1 MEKLNLTNESVME
14 ILKDILARLDR
25 IDAKLD
31 EAIKGGERND

>member
-1 MEKLNLTNESVME
+1 MKTVNEQNVME

-31 EAIKGGERND
+31 NAIKGGERA